1 MVIVLSNHLILFFSF
16 LVLFENESYKGEGEK
31 VVHGVIGWENKQIL
45 FNKESD
51 RFVSKYPFLIQ
62 GISRG
67 FVAGKSLGQGQF
79 WAFTRH
85 KEWLA

>member
-1 MVIVLSNHLILFFSF
+1 M
-16 LVLFENESYKGEGEK
+16 
-31 VVHGVIGWENKQIL
+31 VHGVIGWENKQIL

-51 RFVSKYPFLIQ
+51 RFVSKYPSLIQ

-67 FVAGKSLGQGQF
+67 FVADKSLGKGQF